1 MHRRTIFLTMWPRS
15 SPCRW
20 QPRVRPAGVPSR
32 RNPGITMYHD
42 LRIPEFSRL
51 QREPVLEIEGPL

>member
-1 MHRRTIFLTMWPRS
+1 MHRRTIFLTVWPRS

-42 LRIPEFSRL
+42 PRIAEFSRL
-51 QREPVLEIEGPL
+51 QREPV